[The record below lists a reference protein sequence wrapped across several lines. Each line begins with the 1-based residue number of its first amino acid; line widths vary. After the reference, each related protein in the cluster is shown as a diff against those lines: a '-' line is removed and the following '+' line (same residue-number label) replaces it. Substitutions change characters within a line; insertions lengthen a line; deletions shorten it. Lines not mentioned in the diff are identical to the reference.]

1 MPTKSIVRMA
11 NIPSLWIQKPLNQKV
26 EKDIRCQ
33 PLLCSLCKLSFHFNI
48 IYNLY
53 MVNLRQYGAITK
65 FISFNNIKTLKLNH
79 SGNCTALCIP
89 TWEKYSRVWA
99 RTMDNSAQCFMLRF
113 STFCG
118 YFVNKSISRKVVW
131 QER

>member
-11 NIPSLWIQKPLNQKV
+11 NIPLLWIQKPLNHKV

-33 PLLCSLCKLSFHFNI
+33 PLLCFLCKLSFHFNI

-118 YFVNKSISRKVVW
+118 YFLRERLSDKSVRA
-131 QER
+131 